1 MTWRIEQSERG
12 PGHALKERAVRS
24 RACKNTDAEK
34 HPEQQACRIISID
47 AAWRSS
53 VGLRAE
59 NATLEKCFD
68 LGKLFGDHGA
78 ELASMRRDLKRGID
92 EETAFT
98 LSIIDRVVDD
108 LDKEPM
114 DCVLW
119 RQRRL

>member
-12 PGHALKERAVRS
+12 PGHALKKRAARS

-34 HPEQQACRIISID
+34 HPEQQACRIIRID
-47 AAWRSS
+47 AAWRRSI
-53 VGLRAE
+53 GLSAE

-68 LGKLFGDHGA
+68 LGKLFGDHST
-78 ELASMRRDLKRGID
+78 ELALMRRDLKRGID

-98 LSIIDRVVDD
+98 LSIIDRVVDY
-108 LDKEPM
+108 LGKEPM
-114 DCVLW
+114 DYLLG